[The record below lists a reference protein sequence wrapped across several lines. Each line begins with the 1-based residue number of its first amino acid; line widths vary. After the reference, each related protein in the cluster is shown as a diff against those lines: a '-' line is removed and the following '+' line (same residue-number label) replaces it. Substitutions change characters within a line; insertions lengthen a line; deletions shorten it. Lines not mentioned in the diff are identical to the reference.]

1 MRRSALAV
9 AVIGVVLATAGCTA
23 ATVAEEA
30 PTSSAVPSSALPT
43 PVPAT
48 TAVPFDSSRIEQVA
62 SQELDV
68 AGITYEATLYSNAA
82 YQCGRSGAFPFV
94 VLQQSRFE
102 NEERPLWAMLRG
114 GGVGYYDE
122 TGRYHGE
129 EGYNDAEDAGTLLAM
144 VVGYVGSDGQKDTFM
159 GDRIRS
165 GDRIALGSLCDHDLM
180 MGLGQAY
187 PNNPEGG
194 TVDGLLANLA
204 MVEYLAADA
213 SETRVIGQSAGSFG
227 AWALGHELW
236 ARGLPIDGIVMDS
249 GYLGDRALELF
260 DLGVASEYGLNP
272 EEEAPKLGAYF
283 TDPTLYAE
291 NAVRNGFDVP
301 IFDADDN
308 GDPVCGGTYDTIAAA
323 IDAGYDNNCDYL
335 NGGLAEAIDAS
346 GDPATQQVHIYDGNE
361 HIITDD
367 AATAVQDDLRDW
379 FDTIAG

>member
-9 AVIGVVLATAGCTA
+9 AVIGVLLATAGCSA

-30 PTSSAVPSSALPT
+30 PTSSAAPT
-43 PVPAT
+43 PVATAT
-48 TAVPFDSSRIEQVA
+48 TAVPFDSSQIEELK
-62 SQELDV
+62 SQELEV
-68 AGITYEATLYSNAA
+68 AGITYEATLYSNPA
-82 YQCGRSGAFPFV
+82 YQCGRSGDFPFV
-94 VLQQSRFE
+94 VLQQSKFE
-102 NEERPLWAMLRG
+102 NAERPVWAMLRG

-129 EGYNDAEDAGTLLAM
+129 EGYNDAEDASTLLAM
-144 VVGYVGSDGQKDTFM
+144 VIGYVGSDGQKDTFM

-180 MGLGQAY
+180 MGLGQEY

-204 MVEYLAADA
+204 MLDYLTDTS

-249 GYLGDRALELF
+249 GYLGERALELF
-260 DLGVASEYGLNP
+260 DLGVAAEYGLAP
-272 EEEAPKLGAYF
+272 EEEAPKLGIYF
-283 TDPTLYAE
+283 TDPSLYAE
-291 NAVRNGFDVP
+291 NAVRDGFDVP

-323 IDAGYDNNCDYL
+323 TDAGYDTNCDYL
-335 NGGLAEAIDAS
+335 NGGLAEAIEAS
-346 GDPATQQVHIYDGNE
+346 GDPATQQVHIYDGGE

-367 AATAVQDDLRDW
+367 AGTAVQDDLRDW
-379 FDTIAG
+379 FAATAE